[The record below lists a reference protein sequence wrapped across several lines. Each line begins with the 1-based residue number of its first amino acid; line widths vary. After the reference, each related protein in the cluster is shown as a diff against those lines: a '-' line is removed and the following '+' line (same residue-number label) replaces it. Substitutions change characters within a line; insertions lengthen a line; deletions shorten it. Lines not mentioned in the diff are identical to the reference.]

1 MDLFDIIMLSF
12 IAIVGFAAV
21 SSNIKEKMEERGK
34 ESGKEKELK
43 KNIILCALIFMTA
56 SVALPIL
63 LWYIGFSKQGVG
75 AVIATFVLVDF
86 VFLFSLIGVLIRLHQ
101 KNLITLLKI
110 LYQKYNTHNRLEKF
124 ILHLQ
129 NQKKFCWWLRMILAV
144 KKFQEVRNILFLCYN
159 KKQKNKKKQR
169 NRIKRNKQC

>member
-21 SSNIKEKMEERGK
+21 SSNIKEKMEEKGK
-34 ESGKEKELK
+34 ESEKEKELK
-43 KNIILCALIFMTA
+43 KNIILCALIFMAA

-86 VFLFSLIGVLIRLHQ
+86 VFLFQCFFPLFFVICFLHIQYAKKTAKSFAVL
-101 KNLITLLKI
+101 
-110 LYQKYNTHNRLEKF
+110 
-124 ILHLQ
+124 
-129 NQKKFCWWLRMILAV
+129 
-144 KKFQEVRNILFLCYN
+144 
-159 KKQKNKKKQR
+159 
-169 NRIKRNKQC
+169 